1 MSEKSQ
7 KKIVI
12 IGCGSVAWHLAN
24 KFKHHALYVYNHK
37 QNENLDVFKTELKAQ
52 TLHHLK
58 SVVTDADYYFICV
71 KDEAITSV
79 LKSLN
84 YLPVASLFC
93 ITSGNYNLKEY
104 KGPLKSISIFYPIQ
118 TFSME
123 DDVKWKDLCIV
134 TDALQKATL
143 LRVTA
148 FAHELT
154 KEVIVM
160 NYEQRLKLH
169 LAAVFA
175 NNFTN
180 SLYVEADKLLKS
192 IGDNFSIK
200 LLYPLVKQSIKKL
213 KYMDPLQAQ
222 TGPAKRNDKNVL
234 QKHEELLGKNLQ
246 LKELYKN
253 LSSLIAAQQK
263 SLK

>member
-12 IGCGSVAWHLAN
+12 IGCGSVAWHLA
-24 KFKHHALYVYNHK
+24 KKLKHHALYVYNH
-37 QNENLDVFKTELKAQ
+37 QNNSNLNLFKNELKTQ
-52 TLHHLK
+52 TCHHLK
-58 SVVTDADYYFICV
+58 SVISDADYYFVCI
-71 KDEAITSV
+71 KDESITGV
-79 LKSLN
+79 LKTLN
-84 YLPVASLFC
+84 YLPPSSLFC

-104 KGPLKSISIFYPIQ
+104 KGPLKSIAIFYPVQ
-118 TFSME
+118 TFTME
-123 DDVKWKDLCIV
+123 DDVKWKDLSVV
-134 TDALQKATL
+134 TDALQKTSL
-143 LRVTA
+143 LRATA
-148 FAHELT
+148 LAHELT
-154 KEVIVM
+154 DDVIVM

-192 IGDNFSIK
+192 IGENYNIK
-200 LLYPLVKQSIKKL
+200 LLYPLLKQSTKKL
-213 KYMDPLQAQ
+213 KYINPLQAQ
-222 TGPAKRNDKNVL
+222 TGPAKRNDKAVL